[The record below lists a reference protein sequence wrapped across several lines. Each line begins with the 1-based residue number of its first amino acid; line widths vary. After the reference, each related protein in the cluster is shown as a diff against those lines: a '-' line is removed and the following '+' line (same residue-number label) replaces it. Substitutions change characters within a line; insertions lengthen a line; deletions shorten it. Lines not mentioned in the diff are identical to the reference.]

1 MPDSVTY
8 EQCIVQR
15 RRRPIP
21 RAENCLVFGRHQRHP
36 GHAGCAVQAL
46 IRRNG
51 SNIGK
56 VKASP
61 FQKDCGAL
69 LALSRLDFVS
79 MISVHCASIQ
89 NFESD
94 EKSEFWTA
102 IYSYMFWFRSL
113 GPNCWNGT
121 TVEKRG
127 PTFHASVAVRGPG
140 PTIRPACCT

>member
-36 GHAGCAVQAL
+36 GHAGCAVQARV
-46 IRRNG
+46 RRDG

-79 MISVHCASIQ
+79 MISVHCASI
-89 NFESD
+89 
-94 EKSEFWTA
+94 
-102 IYSYMFWFRSL
+102 
-113 GPNCWNGT
+113 
-121 TVEKRG
+121 
-127 PTFHASVAVRGPG
+127 
-140 PTIRPACCT
+140 